1 MSREGRGPGVRRMTQ
16 RDGASLGCRNRTRRI
31 AGYRRRYCALD
42 SADARA
48 DQRAQESCGD
58 APLDEA
64 ASLLV
69 KALTGHGRAML
80 KTSELMGLIADEL
93 HERDTLMTELIGR
106 VERCA
111 AQIEQMLSPP
121 AWRSVLT
128 GAGWALAGALA
139 AILGMVV
146 PLLRGLA
153 R

>member
-1 MSREGRGPGVRRMTQ
+1 MTQ
-16 RDGASLGCRNRTRRI
+16 RDAASLGCRNQTRRI
-31 AGYRRRYCALD
+31 ATYRRRHCAVD
-42 SADARA
+42 RADARA
-48 DQRAQESCGD
+48 DPGAQERYGD
-58 APLDEA
+58 ALLAEE

-69 KALTGHGRAML
+69 KALTGHGRAMI

-93 HERDTLMTELIGR
+93 HKRDALTTELIGR

-111 AQIEQMLSPP
+111 AQIEQPPSPP

-139 AILGMVV
+139 AILGMVA
-146 PLLRGLA
+146 PLLWGLA

>member
-1 MSREGRGPGVRRMTQ
+1 M
-16 RDGASLGCRNRTRRI
+16 
-31 AGYRRRYCALD
+31 
-42 SADARA
+42 
-48 DQRAQESCGD
+48 
-58 APLDEA
+58 
-64 ASLLV
+64 LV